1 MLECAHEGLSARVHL
16 FFKQERNILTFVLS
30 AGGKIHLLCCER
42 FSCACVHVCVLII
55 VLKIGNIILTICNS
69 SINLYFLWPN
79 NLALI
84 FIPLKL
90 VLLYLNSDIAHSTLY
105 LE

>member
-16 FFKQERNILTFVLS
+16 FFKQERNTLTFVLS

-42 FSCACVHVCVLII
+42 FSCVCVRVCVLII
-55 VLKIGNIILTICNS
+55 VLKMSNIILTICNS
-69 SINLYFLWPN
+69 LFWPN
-79 NLALI
+79 NLAFI

-90 VLLYLNSDIAHSTLY
+90 ILLYLNSDIAHSTY